1 MDYKNVPIFKPF
13 VGNIPIGIKMDE
25 KDSELLAEL
34 MKDGKA
40 KIKALSRKLG
50 LPMSTVHHRILRMEK
65 DGIIKRYAAIP
76 DYRKVGLPIAA
87 YIFINVDYSKI
98 ESQEDVAGEIRKLPN
113 VLDVSIVSGE
123 IDIIAKIRAKDVDD
137 MGEAVLK
144 KLRTIKGIAKTVT
157 AVVMKEI

>member
-1 MDYKNVPIFKPF
+1 
-13 VGNIPIGIKMDE
+13 MDE
-25 KDSELLAEL
+25 KDSEILAEL

-65 DGIIKRYAAIP
+65 DGVIKRYAAIP

-87 YIFINVDYSKI
+87 YIFINVDYTKI
-98 ESQEDVAGEIRKLPN
+98 ESQEDVAREIRRLPN

-137 MGEAVLK
+137 MGDAVIK

-157 AVVMKEI
+157 AVVMKEM

>member
-1 MDYKNVPIFKPF
+1 MDYKNVLIFKPF
-13 VGNIPIGIKMDE
+13 VGILPIGIIMDE
-25 KDSELLAEL
+25 KDSEILAEL

-65 DGIIKRYAAIP
+65 DGIIKRYAVIP

-98 ESQEDVAGEIRKLPN
+98 ESQEDVAKEIRKLPN
-113 VLDVSIVSGE
+113 VLDVSMVSGE
-123 IDIIAKIRAKDVDD
+123 IDIITKIRAKDVDD
-137 MGEAVLK
+137 MGDAVIK

-157 AVVMKEI
+157 AVVMKEV